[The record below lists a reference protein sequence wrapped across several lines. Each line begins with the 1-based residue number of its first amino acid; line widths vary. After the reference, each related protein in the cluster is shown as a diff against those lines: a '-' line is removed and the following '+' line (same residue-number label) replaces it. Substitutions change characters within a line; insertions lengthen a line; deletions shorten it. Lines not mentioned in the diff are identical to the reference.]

1 MPAGIYLDVHVPRA
15 IALGLRLRGVDV
27 LRAQEDGAQQL
38 SDPELLERASS
49 LHRVLFT
56 FDDDLLVEARK
67 RQQAGIPF
75 SGLVYSHPLRITI
88 GRCVH
93 DLEIIGKT
101 CEAEDLRSQVLYLP
115 L

>member
-1 MPAGIYLDVHVPRA
+1 MPVGIYLDVHVPRA

-27 LRAQEDGAQQL
+27 VRAQEDAAQQL
-38 SDPELLERASS
+38 SDPELLDRAS
-49 LHRVLFT
+49 LLQRVLFS

-67 RQQAGIPF
+67 RQKAGISF
-75 SGLVYSHPLRITI
+75 NGLIYSHPLRITI
-88 GRCVH
+88 GRCVN

-101 CEAEDLRSQVLYLP
+101 CEPEGLRDQVLYLP

>member
-1 MPAGIYLDVHVPRA
+1 MPAGIYLHVHVPRA

-27 LRAQEDGAQQL
+27 IRAQEDGAQQL
-38 SDPELLERASS
+38 PDPELLDRASL

-67 RQQAGIPF
+67 RQRAGISF
-75 SGLVYSHPLRITI
+75 GGLIYSHPFRITI
-88 GRCVH
+88 GKCVV
-93 DLEIIGKT
+93 DLEIIAKSCGP
-101 CEAEDLRSQVLYLP
+101 EDLSHQVLYLP